1 MRLVVLTIFLF
12 VAFQCFSQPD
22 GKIKLSAIVVDQDS
36 VPIQNVAIMDVHSG
50 KTVRTNVKGFFEAEI
65 LPNDSVF
72 IYHIAYKRR
81 FATER
86 DNGRLIVLE
95 PEVHELNQVD
105 VNDKAEQERKNL
117 EETVKEIKRLAPLR
131 KDADYDMK
139 SRQNSFIKQNG
150 THDKGFSPFF
160 GPSTSASLQKVA
172 GVVAGTKE
180 KRLRKKLTSHYHLV
194 KRKPS
199 KKKE

>member
-1 MRLVVLTIFLF
+1 MRLFVLAIFL
-12 VAFQCFSQPD
+12 VIAYQSYSQLT

-36 VPIQNVAIMDVHSG
+36 VPIQNVAIMNIHSG
-50 KTVRTNVKGFFEAEI
+50 KTIRTDAKGFFQAEI
-65 LPNDSVF
+65 LPNDSIF

-81 FATER
+81 FATES
-86 DNGRLIVLE
+86 DNGKLIVME
-95 PEVHELNQVD
+95 PEIHELNQVD
-105 VNDKAEQERKNL
+105 VTDKTEQERKNL
-117 EETVKEIKRLAPLR
+117 EETVKDIKRLAPLR

-150 THDKGFSPFF
+150 SHDKGFSPFF
-160 GPSTSASLQKVA
+160 GPSTSTSLQKVA

-194 KRKPS
+194 KKRK
-199 KKKE
+199 K